1 MRIALVLAVLA
12 LAGCGG
18 GSGETTAAAP
28 PGSPSF
34 DRAEATIVTADG
46 PVKLDVEVAETEA
59 QRDFG
64 LMLRRSL
71 PADDGMVFL
80 FPRDTDARFWMK
92 DTLIPLSVAFADAD
106 GKILKILDMAPC
118 KAEPCALYDAGA
130 PYRTALETN
139 KGALARLGI
148 EAGDVLTIE
157 R

>member
-1 MRIALVLAVLA
+1 MRIALVLGLLA

-34 DRAEATIVTADG
+34 DQAEATIVTAKG
-46 PVKLDVEVAETEA
+46 PVKLDVEIAETEA

-64 LMLRRSL
+64 LMLRTSL
-71 PADDGMVFL
+71 PQDAGMAFL
-80 FPRDTDARFWMK
+80 FPADTDARFWMK

-118 KAEPCALYDAGA
+118 KAEPCPLYDAGVA
-130 PYRTALETN
+130 YRTALETN
-139 KGALARLGI
+139 KGALGRLGVQP
-148 EAGDVLTIE
+148 GDTLTIE

>member
-1 MRIALVLAVLA
+1 MRAAVLVA
-12 LAGCGG
+12 VVVLAGCGG
-18 GSGETTAAAP
+18 GSGATTAAAP

-34 DRAEATIVTADG
+34 DKTTATIDTAKG
-46 PVKLDVEVAETEA
+46 PVKLDVEIAETDA

-64 LMLRRSL
+64 LMLRESL
-71 PADDGMVFL
+71 PSDAGMVFL
-80 FPRDTDARFWMK
+80 FPGDTDARFWMK

-118 KAEPCALYDAGA
+118 KAEPCPLYDAGV

-139 KGALARLGI
+139 KGALARLGV
-148 EAGDVLTIE
+148 APGDTLTIE